1 MLRVFR
7 NDDGRGMRESP
18 VPSLAEA
25 WAFRGVGTLWVDVG
39 DPTASEAAD
48 LERACGFHPLA
59 VEDALTP
66 EQPPKVDEYD
76 GYLFIVFRG
85 LRREREGDGITGY
98 KLAAFLGD
106 GWLVTVHRRPVGAL
120 AAVASACTGRDVAWE
135 HAADRVLHAC
145 IDRMTDELLPVLADL
160 EDRFEV
166 LEERI
171 FDDPRPETLQGILEI
186 KRELFRVRRL
196 LHPQREMLGRLAH
209 LDFPHV
215 DRRTAVY
222 FRDVYDHTAHAEDLA
237 ATLTEL
243 AAQTAESYLSLISN
257 RLNEVMKVLTI
268 FTAVLMPLTFLVGV
282 YGMNL
287 KGMPE
292 MSWPWFYPFLW
303 GVMAAI
309 AGGLLLLFRRMKW
322 L

>member
-7 NDDGRGMRESP
+7 NNDGRGMKEAP
-18 VPSLAEA
+18 VPLLADA
-25 WAFRGVGTLWVDVG
+25 WALRGAGTLWVDLE
-39 DPTASEAAD
+39 DPTVDEERD
-48 LERACGFHPLA
+48 LGAVCGFHPLA
-59 VEDALTP
+59 VEDALSG
-66 EQPPKVDEYD
+66 EQAPKVDEYD
-76 GYLFIVFRG
+76 GYLFLLFRG
-85 LRREREGDGITGY
+85 LRSADDGELDSY

-106 GWLVTVHRRPVGAL
+106 GWLVTVHRRPVP
-120 AAVASACTGRDVAWE
+120 AVAAAASASLSRDVSWE

-145 IDRMTDELLPVLADL
+145 VDRMTDEIPPVLDAL
-160 EDRFEV
+160 EKRFEE
-166 LEERI
+166 LEEKI
-171 FDDPRPETLQGILEI
+171 FDEPRPDTLQALLGI

-196 LHPQREMLGRLAH
+196 LHPQREMLARLAH

-222 FRDVYDHTAHAEDLA
+222 FRDVYDHTSSAEELA

-243 AAQTAESYLSLISN
+243 AAQTAESYLSLVSN
-257 RLNEVMKVLTI
+257 RLNEVMKVLTV
-268 FTAVLMPLTFLVGV
+268 FTVILMPLTFLVGV

-292 MSWPWFYPFLW
+292 MGWSWFYPVLW
-303 GVMAAI
+303 GVMLAI